1 MLKGLYDRLEQ
12 YFTDICPFTP
22 KPKANAPVK
31 WVKPKVVCEVAFQEW
46 TSDGKMRAPSVV
58 SLK

>member
-1 MLKGLYDRLEQ
+1 MLKEVYDRLEQ